1 MGTALLASIAVF
13 THGAVHIA
21 LCHLFFNIIVILI
34 WFPAPPMRR
43 VPLSAAALLGLYA
56 SYYRFTPLYY
66 VLGVFVALPLVAL
79 GVSEVINASVAGG
92 VVLVLILVGAVA
104 AFVFWWVRLGGC
116 YKVLSEE
123 DRAERKKVLD
133 EADAE
138 LHAAEGA

>member
-1 MGTALLASIAVF
+1 MG
-13 THGAVHIA
+13 A
-21 LCHLFFNIIVILI
+21 LCHLFFNIIGILI

-66 VLGVFVALPLVAL
+66 VLGAFVVLPLLAL

-92 VVLVLILVGAVA
+92 VVLVLMIVGAA
-104 AFVFWWVRLGGC
+104 GAFVIWWTRWGGC

-123 DRAERKKVLD
+123 DRVERQRVLD

-138 LHAAEGA
+138 LRAAEVSS